1 MHRPSAAGGWPA
13 IWYTLRKA
21 RAAGGVWRML
31 RALRTKNACKT
42 CALGMGGQKGGMV
55 NELGLFPEVCK
66 KSVQAMAADMQGRI
80 DPRFFETL
88 SLDELR
94 ALTPRELE
102 AAGRLVE
109 PVMMERASENGV
121 RRLCEPCERSAA
133 DDEAAKAPPG
143 RTGGSSVRGSRSD
156 LQGAVGTAET
166 ALARGGET
174 HYRPIAWDEAFDTI
188 ARALAASDP
197 DETFFYFSGRSSNE
211 AAYLLHLFARLYGT
225 NNINNCSYYCHQASG
240 VGLASVTGSGTATI
254 TLDDL
259 DRLGDGDVLFL
270 IGGNPASNHPR
281 FMRTLVEIKRRGG
294 SVVVINPLKELGL
307 LRFKVPSD
315 PRSLLFGSTI
325 ADEYLQPHIG
335 GDIALLTGLA
345 KAVLEQGAADHRF
358 IDSHSEGFE
367 PFERTVRD
375 TPWDEIEH
383 ASGVARADIKRVAR
397 IYARAGNAVFCWTM
411 GITHHAH
418 GVDNVRMIANLALL
432 RGMVG
437 RPGAGLLPLRG
448 HSNVQGVGS
457 VGAVPALKHHMLE
470 RMERHFG
477 VTLPRGPGL
486 DTLEGIERA
495 AAGRLRI
502 VFCLGGNLFGSNP
515 DAAFAARALANV
527 DLVVSLST
535 TLNTGH
541 AWGVGRRTIVLPVLA
556 RDEEPQATTQES
568 MFNFV
573 RLSDGGPRRLR
584 GPRSEVEIIAE
595 LAKRT
600 FAALGQRASVDDAR
614 HDLGDVDFDQLR
626 DHAAIRQAIAAT
638 VPGYA
643 PIQAIDSTKREFHVQ
658 GRVFHQPVF
667 ATSSGRARFHT
678 VAIPAFDTQVRTTDS
693 RLPIAE
699 NRQPKADHSTTLRL
713 MTIRSEGQF
722 NTVVYEEE
730 DLYRGQDRRDVILMA
745 REDLE
750 RLGLRENQ
758 PVDVV
763 SDAGAMRG
771 VLARAIEI
779 RPGNAA
785 MYYPEANVL
794 VPRTVD
800 GESRTPA
807 FKHVRVTVVPADES
821 DRDRGGASSPDAR
834 PVVLTTSAASTRSSM
849 RAC

>member
-13 IWYTLRKA
+13 IWYTIRKA

-31 RALRTKNACKT
+31 RALRSRNACKT

-80 DPRFFETL
+80 APRFVETF
-88 SLDELR
+88 SLDQLR

-109 PVMMERASENGV
+109 PVMMETGV
-121 RRLCEPCERSAA
+121 PRLCEPCERSAE
-133 DDEAAKAPPG
+133 DDGIAKTPPG
-143 RTGGSSVRGSRSD
+143 RTGESSVRGSGSD
-156 LQGAVGTAET
+156 HLGAVGTA
-166 ALARGGET
+166 AAHARSDY
-174 HYRPIAWDEAFDTI
+174 YRPIAWDEALDTI
-188 ARALAASDP
+188 ARALAAAPP

-254 TLDDL
+254 TLEDL

-315 PRSLLFGSTI
+315 PRSLLFGSSI

-345 KAVLEQGAADHRF
+345 KAVLELGAADARF
-358 IDSHSEGFE
+358 IDAHTEGFAS
-367 PFERTVRD
+367 FERLVRG
-375 TPWDEIEH
+375 TAWGVIERE
-383 ASGVARADIKRVAR
+383 SGVNRADLERVAR
-397 IYARAGNAVFCWTM
+397 LYARAGNAVFCWTM

-457 VGAVPALKHHMLE
+457 VGAVPALKQHMLE
-470 RMERHFG
+470 KIERYFA

-495 AAGRLRI
+495 AGGKLRV

-515 DAAFAARALANV
+515 DAAYAARALANV
-527 DLVVSLST
+527 DLVVYLST

-541 AWGVGRRTIVLPVLA
+541 AWGVGQRTMVLPVLA
-556 RDEEPQATTQES
+556 RDEEPQPTTQES

-573 RLSDGGPRRLR
+573 RLSDGGPRRLD

-595 LAKRT
+595 LARRT
-600 FAALGQRASVDDAR
+600 FAALAERASGDGGR
-614 HDLGDVDFDQLR
+614 RDLGDVDFDHLR
-626 DHAAIRQAIAAT
+626 DHGAIRQAISAT

-643 PIQAIDSTKREFHVQ
+643 PIGAIDSSKREFHVQ
-658 GRVFHQPVF
+658 GRVFHEPVF
-667 ATSSGRARFHT
+667 ATDSRKARFHP
-678 VAIPAFDTQVRTTDS
+678 VAIPAFGVTNRATDD
-693 RLPIAE
+693 RQPTPE
-699 NRQPKADHSTTLRL
+699 NRHSPALRL

-730 DLYRGQDRRDVILMA
+730 DLYRGQERRDVILMA
-745 REDLE
+745 REDIE

-758 PVDVV
+758 PVDVR
-763 SDAGAMRG
+763 SDTGVMRG
-771 VLARAIEI
+771 VLARAIDI

-794 VPRTVD
+794 VPRAVD
-800 GESRTPA
+800 GESRTPT
-807 FKHVRVTVVPADES
+807 FKHVRVTVIPADS
-821 DRDRGGASSPDAR
+821 SNRDRGGAASAAASP
-834 PVVLTTSAASTRSSM
+834 VMLTASAASTRRSM